1 MSFLSQT
8 FRTRFVSAAAL
19 AAALASTEVHARPEY
34 AARLG
39 YINCTA
45 CHVSSTGGG
54 PRTVDGK
61 MWGGRGG
68 NATSW
73 VSRQD
78 LFSVDFR
85 SIGLFPSDPKTASA
99 SEVALMAVTP
109 QANIKI
115 TDLKDGGVETHLV
128 TGVQL
133 GLLGFGGVVP
143 RESYVLARL
152 KEPSENGLV
161 KDIVFGRFIVPYGV
175 MTDEHRTYVRT
186 QDKTGM
192 YDFEMG
198 ALVSGDLLPYLH
210 HDLGVTTGFQ
220 NGGNFV
226 ANDQTYALF
235 ANARATAPG
244 LPFHV
249 GSSWSQHHSDNASYD
264 PFSASLYTGWSLD
277 KLSRGLLRGALLF
290 EYEVAH
296 GWNDP
301 TRNSTNLGK
310 YFTSAVYQSAVK
322 DSYSAGAYG
331 LADFVLNDRWSV
343 FYKYDRLAFD
353 LRYPGDAFNR
363 HGIGAKY
370 YFNPYM
376 SLSARYEISS
386 SGRDEL
392 NTGTPN
398 TRNDVLLYFITSI

>member
-1 MSFLSQT
+1 MSFLKQSVRNGIIT
-8 FRTRFVSAAAL
+8 LGAL
-19 AAALASTEVHARPEY
+19 AAALAPSVSQARPEY

-39 YINCTA
+39 YLNCTA

-68 NATSW
+68 NPTSW
-73 VSRQD
+73 VSKQD

-85 SIGLFPSDPKTASA
+85 SIGLFPSNPKTAAA

-109 QANIKI
+109 QANVKI

-152 KEPSENGLV
+152 KDPSDSALV

-175 MTDEHRTYVRT
+175 MTDEHRSYTRA
-186 QDKTGM
+186 QNRTGM

-226 ANDQTYALF
+226 ANDQTYELF
-235 ANARATAPG
+235 ANLRATLPG

-249 GSSWSQHHSDNASYD
+249 GTSWSQHHSDNAAYD

-277 KLSRGLLRGALLF
+277 RLSHGLLRGALLF

-301 TRNSTNLGK
+301 ARNSINLGK
-310 YFTSAVYQSAVK
+310 FFASSVYQAAVK

-331 LADFVLNDRWSV
+331 LADIVLTDKWSL

-376 SLSARYEISS
+376 SLSGRYEISS
-386 SGRDEL
+386 SGRDDL
-392 NTGTPN
+392 NTGTAN